1 MGGAGMFLVDAMT
14 TMAREEG
21 LAMPS
26 VRVLGVPREFLAQAH
41 PDAIL
46 SSLGL
51 DGPGVALSVRQEL
64 ARRRFLTD
72 RAADTFGGAVASDD

>member
-1 MGGAGMFLVDAMT
+1 
-14 TMAREEG
+14 
-21 LAMPS
+21 

-64 ARRRFLTD
+64 AAAGSSPIALRTPSVAPSPPTTEPGGVAGAAQSLLAPCARTKSLT
-72 RAADTFGGAVASDD
+72 A